1 MQRTALINAR
11 FNAAHPTNSLA
22 EAGVLV
28 HMIDG
33 EEGHSASW
41 RPCPHDCRG
50 CRPSR
55 CEIRDRMSCSLIGIG
70 NSTFILS
77 TDAKTSNHR
86 NAPGLVINPE
96 LSALRCSYPND
107 GATKKSP
114 HGCGSFCK
122 VDKNIWD
129 RPNPKV
135 CSHQPL
141 RPDQLTIMLRNYAWR
156 VRTDL
161 CHGGNGGTCY
171 NEVVLDSGPWVDN
184 LPHTIEAFFYA
195 DFEECAQPGSACRRS
210 VQAAHQRFIETYP
223 EVAASTPILR
233 LRVNNFTYSPFELVD
248 D

>member
-1 MQRTALINAR
+1 MAPP
-11 FNAAHPTNSLA
+11 FAAPA
-22 EAGVLV
+22 
-28 HMIDG
+28 
-33 EEGHSASW
+33 
-41 RPCPHDCRG
+41 
-50 CRPSR
+50 
-55 CEIRDRMSCSLIGIG
+55 
-70 NSTFILS
+70 
-77 TDAKTSNHR
+77 DAKTSNHR

-184 LPHTIEAFFYA
+184 LPHTIEAFFYVCLARSSNILDLRNLPLRPRMHMLCWQA
-195 DFEECAQPGSACRRS
+195 DFEECGQPGSACRRS
-210 VQAAHQRFIETYP
+210 VQAAHQRFCETYP